1 LHLRRVPGKRFA
13 APGRA
18 AVLLGTLLS
27 LVGAVVAFPGSV
39 AAQKHRAWSTR
50 GAAALQAAAA
60 RYPAA
65 RVLADGRHADFLL
78 WQEPRLVGRLLAD
91 VRFEVLTRPELQR
104 LARFE
109 QDPVPQDAMGADL
122 VVLDPKSQP
131 LLPWRTRGWKQLY
144 VDSSIG
150 VFERSQR

>member
-1 LHLRRVPGKRFA
+1 
-13 APGRA
+13 
-18 AVLLGTLLS
+18 
-27 LVGAVVAFPGSV
+27 
-39 AAQKHRAWSTR
+39 
-50 GAAALQAAAA
+50 
-60 RYPAA
+60 
-65 RVLADGRHADFLL
+65 VLADERHADFLL

-122 VVLDPKSQP
+122 VVLDPQSQP